1 MLPAGADG
9 SDTTL
14 YDFPR
19 PAMDSFREMHTD
31 FEPQFRQKE
40 EVWAFGIN
48 YDFANLRASLI
59 GGRRNNEFLARQDY
73 FMDVGPTLAST
84 PLNPV
89 GIWPVSEPAGGAG
102 EEWRSDS
109 CNLLEGTSGVIG
121 GCILPTH
128 QNRSFGYD
136 QQDSQAKYYTLE
148 AKIHSQFEGPFGFML
163 GASLHDGRS
172 YGGYYVLS
180 NALDAVS
187 IYGSAALRSPPLFPG
202 FFYNAN
208 NPESGAE
215 QDGRATFGEVY
226 YDVTDRLKLT
236 VGLRFNEDNKRA
248 SDTSVLFNS
257 VDASAALGGVL
268 GPNPIWLRSGLFG
281 ELVGMASD
289 PTAPL
294 SEASS
299 RMLEFWDAQGV
310 YAANASTANASTAIA
325 SVAAAGAAQAIGG
338 QIAAGLLPIQL
349 LPQAIAGLP
358 LPPIFQATVGAL
370 LSRNPAV
377 IAQDAGLAAAAR
389 AFAAI
394 ANALTPVPGFGE
406 TRFVTG
412 SPTEAQ
418 WREFSGRA
426 GFNFQIDNNNMV
438 YGFLSRGYKPGGFN
452 PAIPPAFQ
460 DTSAFTFDAEQVSA
474 IETSIKSTLMDG
486 GLILNGALFSYDY
499 TGLQVTRL
507 RNNSSINENI
517 DAGIRGLEVEGRW
530 HPQGMPGLAVDFAY
544 GSLFTDIKGG
554 QSVDPINRT
563 GGDSDYILLNN
574 IDPGSLTGVNYI
586 ARESQIS
593 PALVAAAL
601 QQTAALDIRNGL
613 TVQSV
618 SYPANAAGVSI
629 PAYFSRRFL
638 AAAGVETLDGIP
650 IDLGGKTL
658 PNAPR
663 HTIKVGL
670 SHTWNVGI
678 EALLTLRWDYYWQSE
693 SYARE
698 FNTVGDEI
706 DNWSQHNLSL
716 LYERGS
722 WSARAWVRNVQDKEI
737 VTGKYLT
744 TDTSGFFR
752 NYFLTE
758 PRIFGVS
765 LRFAPGG

>member
-1 MLPAGADG
+1 
-9 SDTTL
+9 
-14 YDFPR
+14 
-19 PAMDSFREMHTD
+19 
-31 FEPQFRQKE
+31 
-40 EVWAFGIN
+40 
-48 YDFANLRASLI
+48 
-59 GGRRNNEFLARQDY
+59 
-73 FMDVGPTLAST
+73 MDVGPTLAAT
-84 PLNPV
+84 PLNTA

-102 EEWRSDS
+102 EELRSEN

-136 QQDSQAKYYTLE
+136 QQDSRAKYYALE
-148 AKIHSQFEGPFGFML
+148 AKIDSQFEGPFGFLL

-172 YGGYYVLS
+172 HGGYYVLS

-187 IYGSAALRSPPLFPG
+187 VYGSPALRSPPLFPG
-202 FFYNAN
+202 FFYDAN
-208 NPESGAE
+208 NPESGAQ
-215 QDGRATFGEVY
+215 QDGRATFGELY
-226 YDVTDRLKLT
+226 YDLSDRLKLT

-257 VDASAALGGVL
+257 VNASAALGGVL

-281 ELVGMASD
+281 EMVGMASD

-294 SEASS
+294 SETSS

-310 YAANASTANASTAIA
+310 YAANASTAIA
-325 SVAAAGAAQAIGG
+325 S
-338 QIAAGLLPIQL
+338 IAAGLLPIQL

-358 LPPIFQATVGAL
+358 LPPLFRATVGAL
-370 LSRNPAV
+370 LSQNPAV
-377 IAQDAGLAAAAR
+377 IAQDAGLAAAAQ

-412 SPTEAQ
+412 SPAEAQ

-426 GFNFQIDNNNMV
+426 GFDFQIDSNNMV
-438 YGFLSRGYKPGGFN
+438 YGFLSRGYKPGRFN

-460 DTSAFTFDAEQVSA
+460 DTSAFTFDAEQVTA
-474 IETSIKSTLMDG
+474 VETGIKSTLMDG
-486 GLILNGALFSYDY
+486 GLVLNGALFSYDY

-544 GSLFTDIKGG
+544 GSLFTDIKGS

-586 ARESQIS
+586 ARESQITS
-593 PALVAAAL
+593 ALVAAAL
-601 QQTAALDIRNGL
+601 QVPAALDVRNGL
-613 TVQSV
+613 MVQSV
-618 SYPANAAGVSI
+618 SYPANSAGVSI

-650 IDLGGKTL
+650 IDLDGKTL
-658 PNAPR
+658 PSAPR
-663 HTIKVGL
+663 HMIKVGL

-678 EALLTLRWDYYWQSE
+678 EALLTLCWDYYWQSE

-698 FNTVGDEI
+698 INTLGDEI
-706 DNWSQHNLSL
+706 DSWSQHNLSL
-716 LYERGS
+716 VYESGGN